1 VFIMVLDDNETYGR
15 VEGCRIV
22 HIPDE
27 LGEEEIEG
35 VLKLSDR
42 QAGYQPVETIDPSF
56 LAILLDQ
63 TVDSI
68 MRPILAT
75 IEARS
80 DWTEKEIVAL
90 FNEIEDGYPSAIYEQ
105 FVGPMIDRIEAALAA
120 REEGNEVDPRGDL
133 DG

>member
-1 VFIMVLDDNETYGR
+1 VFIMVLDDDKAHGP

-27 LGEEEIEG
+27 LGEEIDG
-35 VLKLSDR
+35 VLKQR
-42 QAGYQPVETIDPSF
+42 GYRHVETIDPSF

-80 DWTEKEIVAL
+80 DWTEKEIVTL
-90 FNEIEDGYPSAIYEQ
+90 FNEIEDGYPNIIYEQ
-105 FVGPMIDRIEAALAA
+105 FVGPMIDRIERALAA
-120 REEGNEVDPRGDL
+120 REEGNQVEDRAEAI
-133 DG
+133 